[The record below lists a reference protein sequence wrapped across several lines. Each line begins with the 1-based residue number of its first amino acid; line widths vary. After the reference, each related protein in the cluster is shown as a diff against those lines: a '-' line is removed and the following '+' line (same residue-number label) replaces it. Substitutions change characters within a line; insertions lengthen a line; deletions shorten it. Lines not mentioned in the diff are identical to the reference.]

1 MIEYKIK
8 LKKRGLR
15 SIIVWKHHLRL
26 YSL

>member
-8 LKKRGLR
+8 LKKRALK